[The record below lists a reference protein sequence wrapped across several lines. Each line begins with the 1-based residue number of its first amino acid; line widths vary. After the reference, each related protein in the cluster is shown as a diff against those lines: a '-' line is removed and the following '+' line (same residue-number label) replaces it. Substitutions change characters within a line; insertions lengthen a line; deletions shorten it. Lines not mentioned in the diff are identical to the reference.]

1 MTQTRPKSLT
11 SFLLVI
17 SLIDAFAGRVL
28 FCWLFG
34 TAPNMGAFGMFV
46 GYNLAC
52 CLTAIPVIV
61 YLCEL
66 HVAQARAAC
75 RARSMRRHGKAQ
87 TGNRTC
93 QRRGPDTPAELPSN
107 KFPLITSGCDR

>member
-61 YLCEL
+61 TPR
-66 HVAQARAAC
+66 VACGSGASSVPRSVHKTARQ
-75 RARSMRRHGKAQ
+75 G
-87 TGNRTC
+87 T
-93 QRRGPDTPAELPSN
+93 
-107 KFPLITSGCDR
+107 DRQPVVPEKGS